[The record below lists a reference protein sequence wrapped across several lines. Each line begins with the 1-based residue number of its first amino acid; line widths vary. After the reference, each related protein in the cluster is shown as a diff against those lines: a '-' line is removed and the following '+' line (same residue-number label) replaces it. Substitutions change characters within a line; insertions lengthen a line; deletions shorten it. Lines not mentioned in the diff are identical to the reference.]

1 MTNIERTAKVDV
13 LKRMIADL
21 QSQLDELENYE
32 EERSPSVSNEPTI
45 KWHPKYQLGM
55 SAGNKELVFYRTK
68 SDKIK
73 ERTVYDGQYGPYTTY
88 VNSSAQKGFAYINL
102 SKLYN
107 EIFNA
112 D

>member
-13 LKRMIADL
+13 LKRMIAHL

-55 SAGNKELVFYRTK
+55 SAENKELVFYRTK
-68 SDKIK
+68 SGEFE
-73 ERTVYDGQYGPYTTY
+73 ERTVYNGEYGPYTTY
-88 VNSSAQKGFAYINL
+88 VNPSAEKGFAYIGLN
-102 SKLYN
+102 KLYHQ
-107 EIFNA
+107 IFE
-112 D
+112 